1 MQWYIFRELVKRLDP
16 DLPFYLWTA
25 RDPYDHPLV
34 PFDGREDDHGDH
46 GYGVR
51 HERLHRLQRNAREDP
66 AIFVAGRA
74 LIPPRHGAAL
84 RQRLYRPPAQL
95 PDVHPPPQ
103 WFLRLAHFISLG
115 DRNRDLPNIWSFKTA
130 WILVV
135 CALCNLFSHCLYVQ
149 CNPFIMIAL
158 GYEQSIH
165 NNHTIDTASIY

>member
-25 RDPYDHPLV
+25 QDPYDHPLV
-34 PFDGREDDHGDH
+34 PFDGREDEDHGGH

-74 LIPPRHGAAL
+74 LIPPRCGAAL
-84 RQRLYRPPAQL
+84 RQL
-95 PDVHPPPQ
+95 P
-103 WFLRLAHFISLG
+103 
-115 DRNRDLPNIWSFKTA
+115 SF
-130 WILVV
+130 
-135 CALCNLFSHCLYVQ
+135 HVQ

>member
-1 MQWYIFRELVKRLDP
+1 MKWLDP

-25 RDPYDHPLV
+25 QDPYDHPLV
-34 PFDGREDDHGDH
+34 PFDGREDEDHGGH
-46 GYGVR
+46 GYGAR

-74 LIPPRHGAAL
+74 LIPPRRGAAL
-84 RQRLYRPPAQL
+84 RQL
-95 PDVHPPPQ
+95 P
-103 WFLRLAHFISLG
+103 
-115 DRNRDLPNIWSFKTA
+115 SF
-130 WILVV
+130 
-135 CALCNLFSHCLYVQ
+135 HVQ